1 MFFFKREK
9 GVLKK
14 TALAALVLLFTAG
27 LLFLSCT
34 NPMGE
39 KNDPPVVVPIAVPA
53 GLQGTWLSNNG
64 ERVTITAAALDYE
77 MPPFGIYGGTIVN
90 HRTAG
95 SGAGYITIK
104 VDRNDFSPEAPGT
117 YYVLHY
123 KNLGASAM
131 EISGALPDMLITTR
145 QEAEATYM
153 TGNAPNYFLR
163 YSPVVTLATS
173 EKTPEK
179 LRGTWVGETI
189 NDMTYTFEITEDTI
203 VLTSLMEMW
212 GMEFPSNHFTAA
224 VQNVRTGVYGPG
236 TGYMTLN
243 FAVVQ
248 AHAHQGRYGILHWR
262 EYTENGQTMV
272 QITVST
278 SSAAGWANQSR
289 ATPEEAEA
297 EADFFWVADIAV
309 SGGGFLSNAGQ
320 DPTGSPFAGNQAA
333 TLITFTRQ

>member
-1 MFFFKREK
+1 MFLCGR
-9 GVLKK
+9 KK
-14 TALAALVLLFTAG
+14 TLVRKTAFAALILLFIAG
-27 LLFLSCT
+27 PLFTSCT

-39 KNDPPVVVPIAVPA
+39 RGGVPVVVPIAVPA
-53 GLQGTWLSNNG
+53 GLQGIWLSNDG
-64 ERVTITAAALDYE
+64 ERITITTTALNYE
-77 MPPFGIYGGTIVN
+77 IPPFGSYGGEIVN

-95 SGAGYITIK
+95 PGAGYITIR
-104 VDRNDFSPEAPGT
+104 VDRNDYNPEALGT

-212 GMEFPSNHFTAA
+212 GMEFPSNHFTSA

-297 EADFFWVADIAV
+297 DFFWVADIAV
-309 SGGGFLSNAGQ
+309 PGGGFLSNVGQ
-320 DPTGSPFAGNQAA
+320 NPTGSPFAGNQAA